1 MARGRGTTCVAARG
15 RPPIHGAAG
24 DGDVRC
30 GATDSPTFPGRPDPA
45 YVPDHMVADPPT
57 VVAHRLLDAVLAQPG
72 VDSLES
78 LLRWLLEASPLR
90 QGTEIPRTR
99 RLALLASVLRDHP
112 RQAELLE
119 RLRATWTHGSVIRL
133 LAETGLPVHVT
144 LIKESF
150 ERVVD
155 RLVPRLSGE
164 DDLYILLTQ
173 LRLTERDAVW
183 VQGLDNA
190 ALAPWRPLVSIPD
203 RALLEAAGLMAPRV
217 ASLGLGRELLD
228 LFPGLPESSSPFFRL
243 PGVVERL
250 VADPRAELGW
260 ANWETCLNDCLATLA
275 ESHERLEV
283 RGVSTD
289 LIFRLEM
296 LDAQL
301 SRLAQLLAVATDRG
315 EGRALAGE
323 LLHAS
328 VRQRGIRS
336 LARNTLKRLALKV
349 TEHTAET
356 GEHYQVASAK
366 DWDDTSWSAAGGGA
380 ITAFTALAK
389 YGIGSIPFPPL
400 LSGMALAF
408 NYSASFI
415 TMQFAHF
422 TLASK
427 QPAMTGAALAQALD
441 NRENPAEEVELVAR
455 ITRSQLA
462 ATLGNVLT
470 TMPICAGFVALG
482 WWLTGTPLLTADTA
496 EHTLHGMHPFRSLT
510 IPFAILTGALLWLA
524 SLAAGW
530 AANWSAYRGLPE
542 AIARHGGLRR
552 ALGDARAA
560 SLGRLTRQHLSG
572 IIGYLALGMLLGFL
586 PVVFKF
592 AGLPIEVRHVTLHAA
607 SLALAAGSL
616 YGSELFHWG
625 DVAWGFAGVLVIA
638 ICNISVSFGL
648 ALRTAM
654 RARDLAPAERSR
666 LWRAINGAIKA
677 DPRRFFW
684 RPRVREAGEAPTH

>member
-1 MARGRGTTCVAARG
+1 
-15 RPPIHGAAG
+15 
-24 DGDVRC
+24 
-30 GATDSPTFPGRPDPA
+30 
-45 YVPDHMVADPPT
+45 MVADPPI
-57 VVAHRLLDAVLAQPG
+57 VVAHRLLDAVLARPG

-78 LLRWLLEASPLR
+78 LLRWLLDASPLP

-99 RLALLASVLRDHP
+99 RLALLAGLVRDHP
-112 RQAELLE
+112 RHAELLE

-144 LIKESF
+144 LIKESL

-164 DDLYILLTQ
+164 HDLYILLTR
-173 LRLTERDAVW
+173 LRLTERDAAW
-183 VQGLDNA
+183 VQGLDEA
-190 ALAPWRPLVSIPD
+190 ALVPWRALVTIPD
-203 RALLEAAGLMAPRV
+203 RALLEAAGLVAPRV
-217 ASLGLGRELLD
+217 AALGLGRELLD
-228 LFPGLPESSSPFFRL
+228 LLPGAPESSSPFFRL

-250 VADPRAELGW
+250 AADPRAELGW
-260 ANWETCLNDCLATLA
+260 ADWEACYAACRATLA
-275 ESHERLEV
+275 ESHERLEI

-289 LIFRLEM
+289 LIFRLEL

-301 SRLAQLLAVATDRG
+301 FRLAQLLAVATGRG
-315 EGRALAGE
+315 DGRALACE
-323 LLHAS
+323 LLRAS
-328 VRQRGIRS
+328 VRQQGIRT

-356 GEHYQVASAK
+356 GEHYQVATGK

-389 YGIGSIPFPPL
+389 YGLGAIPFPPL

-415 TMQFAHF
+415 AMQFAHF

-470 TMPICAGFVALG
+470 TMPTSAGFVALG
-482 WWLTGTPLLTADTA
+482 WWLTGTPLLSADTA
-496 EHTLHGMHPFRSLT
+496 EHTLHGMHPFLSLT
-510 IPFAILTGALLWLA
+510 IPFAILTGGLLWLA

-552 ALGDARAA
+552 AVGEARAA
-560 SLGRLTRQHLSG
+560 ALGRLTRQHLSG
-572 IIGYLALGMLLGFL
+572 VVGYLALGVLLGFL
-586 PVVFKF
+586 PVAFKF

-607 SLALAAGSL
+607 SLVLAAGSL

-625 DVAWGFAGVLVIA
+625 EVAWGLAGVLVIA

-654 RARDLAPAERSR
+654 RARDLAPEERSR
-666 LWRAINGAIKA
+666 LWRAINGAIRA

-684 RPRVREAGEAPTH
+684 RPRECEAARTRLH